1 VSDFIEG
8 ELYDFMVESSRN
20 LSNAAQGGDVDFTL
34 KILNDLA
41 LQVNFYIKTLTEG
54 K

>member
-1 VSDFIEG
+1 MSNFIEG
-8 ELYDFMVESSRN
+8 ELYDFMMESSRN

-34 KILNDLA
+34 KVLTDFVS
-41 LQVNFYIKTLTEG
+41 QVNFYIQTLTEG